1 MSGVAQTPTCQQ
13 LTGRFTA
20 EQAEAVTHLGELAM
34 RTYRNRTAVLVSAAT
49 AALALSLTACGGDD
63 GGTASAGTTDRAASA
78 ASSSSTTPVAQSGDK
93 APGGETQSSGQD
105 AGEQGGDKAQS
116 GGEQSGDTNQ
126 GSQSRS
132 SQSRSDAPGNAP
144 LCTAKGLKITAE
156 RQDGPPYT
164 HLTLSAKNTSG
175 ARCEMKEYPHIH
187 FLDNARGIVPPVA
200 KSKPASPV
208 VLEPGQSAYAA
219 VRMSEGGRK
228 ETTETVKEF
237 TVTLKAN
244 GGGMAVVKS
253 PAAEGLSVNP
263 QKWATGYWTPQLR
276 NGADEF

>member
-1 MSGVAQTPTCQQ
+1 
-13 LTGRFTA
+13 
-20 EQAEAVTHLGELAM
+20 M
-34 RTYRNRTAVLVSAAT
+34 RTFRNRATVLAAATT
-49 AALALSLTACGGDD
+49 AALALTLTACGDNGSGTRSEGVAEKSVTAAASPAESGKGAGAEKAADD
-63 GGTASAGTTDRAASA
+63 AAGTGTTSAIGTARPAGAAKSSGGSGTTGGTSAKTS
-78 ASSSSTTPVAQSGDK
+78 VA
-93 APGGETQSSGQD
+93 
-105 AGEQGGDKAQS
+105 
-116 GGEQSGDTNQ
+116 
-126 GSQSRS
+126 
-132 SQSRSDAPGNAP
+132 
-144 LCTAKGLKITAE
+144 LCTAQGLRITAE

-175 ARCEMKEYPHIH
+175 ASCEMKEYPHIH

-200 KSKPASPV
+200 KSKPQTPV

-253 PAAEGLSVNP
+253 PAAEGLAVNP
-263 QKWATGYWTPQLR
+263 QKWATGYWTTELR

>member
-1 MSGVAQTPTCQQ
+1 
-13 LTGRFTA
+13 
-20 EQAEAVTHLGELAM
+20 M

-63 GGTASAGTTDRAASA
+63 GGTKSAGPTDRTASA
-78 ASSSSTTPVAQSGDK
+78 ASSTSTTPVAQSGDK
-93 APGGETQSSGQD
+93 EQGGETQSGGEGAAEQSGGKSQGQG
-105 AGEQGGDKAQS
+105 ASQQGGGQGESAQS
-116 GGEQSGDTNQ
+116 GSGSGTKAAKA
-126 GSQSRS
+126 GT
-132 SQSRSDAPGNAP
+132 P

-175 ARCEMKEYPHIH
+175 ASCEMKEYPHIH

-208 VLEPGQSAYAA
+208 VLEPGQSAYVA

-228 ETTETVKEF
+228 ENTETVKEF

-253 PAAEGLSVNP
+253 PVAEGLSVNP
-263 QKWATGYWTPQLR
+263 QKWATGYWTTELR

>member
-1 MSGVAQTPTCQQ
+1 
-13 LTGRFTA
+13 
-20 EQAEAVTHLGELAM
+20 M

-63 GGTASAGTTDRAASA
+63 GGTKSAGPTDRTASA
-78 ASSSSTTPVAQSGDK
+78 ASSTSTTPVARSGDK
-93 APGGETQSSGQD
+93 EQGGETQSGGEGAAEQSGGKSQGQG
-105 AGEQGGDKAQS
+105 ASQQGGGQGESAQS
-116 GGEQSGDTNQ
+116 GSGSGTK
-126 GSQSRS
+126 
-132 SQSRSDAPGNAP
+132 AAKAVTP

-156 RQDGPPYT
+156 RHDGPPYT

-175 ARCEMKEYPHIH
+175 ASCEMKEYPHIH

-208 VLEPGQSAYAA
+208 VLEPGQSAYVA

-228 ETTETVKEF
+228 ENTETVKEF

-253 PAAEGLSVNP
+253 PVAEGLSVNP
-263 QKWATGYWTPQLR
+263 QKWATGYWTTELR

>member
-1 MSGVAQTPTCQQ
+1 MSGAAQTHSCQQ
-13 LTGRFTA
+13 LTGRSTA
-20 EQAEAVTHLGELAM
+20 DQAETATHIGELVM

-49 AALALSLTACGGDD
+49 AALALSLTACNGDD
-63 GGTASAGTTDRAASA
+63 GGTKSAGTTDSSAASA
-78 ASSSSTTPVAQSGDK
+78 STAPVAKSTD
-93 APGGETQSSGQD
+93 TDQD
-105 AGEQGGDKAQS
+105 GA
-116 GGEQSGDTNQ
+116 EQSGDQDAAEQ
-126 GSQSRS
+126 GGEGQGGEAQGTVKQSGGTHQTKQRES
-132 SQSRSDAPGNAP
+132 GTTGKTP
-144 LCTAKGLKITAE
+144 LCTAKGLTITAE

-164 HLTLSAKNTSG
+164 HLTLAAKNTSG
-175 ARCEMKEYPHIH
+175 ASCEMKEYPHIH

-200 KSKPASPV
+200 KSKPAAPV
-208 VLEPGQSAYAA
+208 ILAPGQSAYAA

-228 ETTETVKEF
+228 ENTETVKEF

-253 PAAEGLSVNP
+253 PVAEGLSVNP

>member
-1 MSGVAQTPTCQQ
+1 
-13 LTGRFTA
+13 
-20 EQAEAVTHLGELAM
+20 M

-63 GGTASAGTTDRAASA
+63 GGTKSAGPTDRTASA
-78 ASSSSTTPVAQSGDK
+78 ASSTSTTPVAQSGDK
-93 APGGETQSSGQD
+93 EQGGETQSGGEGAAEQSGGKSQGQGASQQGD
-105 AGEQGGDKAQS
+105 GQGESAQS
-116 GGEQSGDTNQ
+116 GSGSGTKAAKA
-126 GSQSRS
+126 GT
-132 SQSRSDAPGNAP
+132 P

-175 ARCEMKEYPHIH
+175 ASCEMKEYPHIH

-208 VLEPGQSAYAA
+208 ILEPGQSAYVA

-228 ETTETVKEF
+228 ENTETVKEF

-253 PAAEGLSVNP
+253 PVAEGLSVNP
-263 QKWATGYWTPQLR
+263 QKWATGYWTTELR

>member
-1 MSGVAQTPTCQQ
+1 
-13 LTGRFTA
+13 
-20 EQAEAVTHLGELAM
+20 M

-63 GGTASAGTTDRAASA
+63 GGTKSAGPADRTASA
-78 ASSSSTTPVAQSGDK
+78 ASSTSTSPVAQSGDTDQ
-93 APGGETQSSGQD
+93 GGDSQSSGEGAAEQSGGKSESEG
-105 AGEQGGDKAQS
+105 ASQQGGDQGQSAQS
-116 GGEQSGDTNQ
+116 GSGS
-126 GSQSRS
+126 GSR
-132 SQSRSDAPGNAP
+132 AGTP

-175 ARCEMKEYPHIH
+175 ASCEMKEYPHIH

-208 VLEPGQSAYAA
+208 VLEPGQSAYVA

-228 ETTETVKEF
+228 ENTETVKEF

-253 PAAEGLSVNP
+253 PVAEGLSVNP
-263 QKWATGYWTPQLR
+263 QKWATGYWTTELR

>member
-1 MSGVAQTPTCQQ
+1 
-13 LTGRFTA
+13 
-20 EQAEAVTHLGELAM
+20 M
-34 RTYRNRTAVLVSAAT
+34 RTFRNRTTVLAAATT
-49 AALALSLTACGGDD
+49 AALALALTACGDNGSGTRSEGAATDTSATVAASPAASGKGAGAEKAADD
-63 GGTASAGTTDRAASA
+63 ATGTGTTGSTGTGTAQAAGAAKSSGNTGGTSA
-78 ASSSSTTPVAQSGDK
+78 K
-93 APGGETQSSGQD
+93 ATV
-105 AGEQGGDKAQS
+105 
-116 GGEQSGDTNQ
+116 T
-126 GSQSRS
+126 
-132 SQSRSDAPGNAP
+132 
-144 LCTAKGLKITAE
+144 LCTAQGLKITAE

-175 ARCEMKEYPHIH
+175 TSCEMKEYPHIH
-187 FLDNARGIVPPVA
+187 FLDNARGVVPPVA
-200 KSKPASPV
+200 KSKPQAPV

-253 PAAEGLSVNP
+253 PAAEGLAVNP
-263 QKWATGYWTPQLR
+263 QKWATGYWTPELR

>member
-1 MSGVAQTPTCQQ
+1 
-13 LTGRFTA
+13 
-20 EQAEAVTHLGELAM
+20 M
-34 RTYRNRTAVLVSAAT
+34 RTFRNRTTVLAAATT
-49 AALALSLTACGGDD
+49 AALALTLTACGDNGSGTRSEGSAADTSATATASPTGAGKSAGPEKAADD
-63 GGTASAGTTDRAASA
+63 AAETGTTGSTGSSNGTGTAQPAGAAKS
-78 ASSSSTTPVAQSGDK
+78 
-93 APGGETQSSGQD
+93 PG
-105 AGEQGGDKAQS
+105 A
-116 GGEQSGDTNQ
+116 SGDT
-126 GSQSRS
+126 GGTS
-132 SQSRSDAPGNAP
+132 AGATVT
-144 LCTAKGLKITAE
+144 LCTAQGLTITAE

-175 ARCEMKEYPHIH
+175 ASCEMREYPHIH
-187 FLDNARGIVPPVA
+187 FLDNARGIAQPVA
-200 KSKPASPV
+200 KSKPLTPV

-244 GGGMAVVKS
+244 GGGMAVVKA

-263 QKWATGYWTPQLR
+263 QKWATGYWTTELR